1 MEGSEANGGEAI
13 GRDPDQETHED
24 WGWEGMYLQLLLPLS
39 LVKTIVQLWKGFE
52 DNPVG
57 LLLWHGEWEN
67 PR

>member
-1 MEGSEANGGEAI
+1 MLEMTEVTLVVGCDI
-13 GRDPDQETHED
+13 GRPIGGSLKQREVN
-24 WGWEGMYLQLLLPLS
+24 LQYTLS